1 MFLGLEGFKKFI
13 FNFLSSCI
21 PRQYSLIQENNINGK
36 FDEKFVLTHKGNLV
50 GSISLSGITY
60 SNFDKE
66 EVATQFLYRTQALNE
81 LIDGVT
87 LRIVAKRRD
96 IKTQTI
102 YNKDGVVNTLKK
114 LLMLMKKIK
123 NFISRLTI

>member
-1 MFLGLEGFKKFI
+1 MFLGLEGFKRLI
-13 FNFLSSCI
+13 FNFLNFCI
-21 PRQYSLIQENNINGK
+21 PSQYSLVQENNINGK

-50 GSISLSGITY
+50 GAISLNGITY

-66 EVATQFLYRTQALNE
+66 AVATQFLYRTQALNE

-102 YNKDGVVNTLKK
+102 YNKDGVSNLI
-114 LLMLMKKIK
+114 L
-123 NFISRLTI
+123 